1 MSESP
6 FVRPEAPAQPL
17 ASTGGSAGAALP
29 VLSGSTT
36 PAAQQ
41 AGQGEVAKGATA
53 EAAASGNE
61 TQAKT
66 AGPALTKVGAAASG
80 QAPSSGGP
88 TGEGGTPTRAR
99 TRRKK
104 VSPMRGDIQALRALA
119 VLFVIGVHLWPT
131 RLPGGFVGVDVFF
144 VISGFLITTHLG
156 KELFST
162 GRVRFGLFYAR
173 RMKRLL
179 PAAFLVIATSML
191 ATVMIAPWDAWERNM
206 RELMASVAYVQNLY
220 LTAEA
225 VNYHAQAHGATV
237 AQHYWSLSVEEQFYA
252 LWPLL
257 LAGLTWAFLAKRG
270 RDDVAARAAS
280 LRRRLALAIALFT
293 AAFFVFNLWFTH
305 VDVNRAYFF
314 TPVRFWEFG
323 IGALVAFTI
332 HLSTRVPLPARMA
345 LALTGWA
352 VLVASGILISP
363 ASPFPGWRA
372 LLPTAATGLVVFAGG
387 AGELP
392 GLRRLTDL
400 RPVRW
405 VGDVSYSLYLWHW
418 PFIVLLPHATGHH
431 LSRTDKLGILIATF
445 VLAGLTYHLVE
456 NPGRRLRWATGK
468 TVLATLTAMALL
480 LSSGWIAIRH
490 AVASMEKQAQ
500 RSAELLTQDCAGPN
514 ALLLPGCLEHR
525 DDPLFSASLGADA
538 EYFTVP
544 PGCVTL
550 SEESDT
556 MPPVVE
562 CDHSGGNPS
571 APLVYLLGDSH
582 AEQWRWSIDLIAQR
596 RGWKLRSILKG
607 GFPFGAIPA
616 DAAGNLADDWAGNIQ
631 RSVEEHLLAAK
642 PDRVIQT
649 AYALGHPVDDGTGRS
664 EEEMYADGLAR
675 FWGELTRH
683 GIAVNVIADI
693 PLNQAVRPVEC
704 VSANAQSPGKCA
716 RPRSAAIPAAP
727 LNYAVEKFGNPDV
740 RLIDLTDAF
749 CDAERCYAAVGG
761 VQIYFDHDHMQRQ
774 YSILLSEELE
784 EALLR

>member
-1 MSESP
+1 MSDSSLP
-6 FVRPEAPAQPL
+6 QPGAPAQPQLL
-17 ASTGGSAGAALP
+17 AAERAGGANGAGGGDSAAGVSGAGA
-29 VLSGSTT
+29 GR
-36 PAAQQ
+36 
-41 AGQGEVAKGATA
+41 AGGVESDAGA
-53 EAAASGNE
+53 
-61 TQAKT
+61 
-66 AGPALTKVGAAASG
+66 
-80 QAPSSGGP
+80 
-88 TGEGGTPTRAR
+88 RAR
-99 TRRKK
+99 VPARR
-104 VSPMRGDIQALRALA
+104 SRRRQPSAMRGDIQALRALA
-119 VLFVIGVHLWPT
+119 VLFVIAVHLWPT

-144 VISGFLITTHLG
+144 VISGFLITSHLG

-179 PAAFLVIATSML
+179 PAAFLVIVTSMV
-191 ATVMIAPWDAWERNM
+191 AVVAISPWDAWERNM

-257 LAGLTWAFLAKRG
+257 LAGLTWAFLGRRG
-270 RDDVAARAAS
+270 RADVAAQAAT
-280 LRRRLALAIALFT
+280 LRRRLGVAIALFT
-293 AAFFVFNLWFTH
+293 AAFFAFNLWFTH

-323 IGALVAFTI
+323 IGALVAFTV
-332 HLSTRVPLPARMA
+332 HLAGRVALPARLA
-345 LALTGWA
+345 LAVAGWA
-352 VLVASGILISP
+352 GLVAAGVLISP
-363 ASPFPGWRA
+363 QDPFPGWRA
-372 LLPTAATGLVVFAGG
+372 LVPTAATGLVIFAGG
-387 AGELP
+387 AGDLP

-431 LSRTDKLGILIATF
+431 LTRTDKLGILAATF

-456 NPGRRLRWATGK
+456 NPGRRLGTTTGW
-468 TVLATLTAMALL
+468 TIVATLTAMAML
-480 LSSGWIAIRH
+480 LSSGWLAIGH
-490 AVASMEKQAQ
+490 ARTAMAAQAQ
-500 RSAELLTQDCAGPN
+500 RQAELLTQDCAGPN
-514 ALLLPGCLEHR
+514 ALLVPACAEHR
-525 DDPLFSASLGADA
+525 DDPLFSDSLGAEAD
-538 EYFTVP
+538 YFTAP
-544 PGCVTL
+544 PACVTL
-550 SEESDT
+550 SEESGS
-556 MPPVVE
+556 MPAVVE
-562 CDHSGGNPS
+562 CDHSGGDPD

-616 DAAGNLADDWAGNIQ
+616 GPDGQLADDWAGNIQ
-631 RSVEEHLLAAK
+631 RSVEEHLLAER

-664 EEEMYADGLAR
+664 EQEMYADGLAR
-675 FWGELTRH
+675 FWRELTAR
-683 GIAVNVIADI
+683 GIAVDVIADI

-704 VSANAQSPGKCA
+704 VSANADQPGKCA
-716 RPRSAAIPAAP
+716 RPRAAAIPSAP
-727 LNYAVEKFGNPDV
+727 LNFAVERFNDPGV
-740 RLIDLTDAF
+740 RLVDLTGAF
-749 CDAERCYAAVGG
+749 CDAENCYAAVGG

-784 EALLR
+784 AALER